1 MKIKLSIDSDQQ
13 KTSKLKHSI
22 LYFTEQ
28 RYAAIVEW
36 LLVK

>member
-1 MKIKLSIDSDQQ
+1 MKIKLSFDSDQQ

-36 LLVK
+36 LPVK